1 MFGPPMTSLPATIE
15 TDRPISLQERT
26 QRIAAV
32 LNEASLIVGQE
43 LIAAK
48 AEHPG
53 GFVAWVETELPFGID
68 KAERLMAITR
78 SFATADD
85 EVLEALPSAYSALYE
100 LSRMPT
106 DRLRTHIANG
116 DVGPGTTTRE
126 ARSLATNGKVEGP
139 ILPPVPAEP
148 RLAADIVAKELM
160 RHPRAQLSGE
170 IEVALRRWL
179 G

>member
-1 MFGPPMTSLPATIE
+1 MTSLPAIIE

-53 GFVAWVETELPFGID
+53 TFVAWVETELPFGID

-78 SFATADD
+78 SFASADD

-106 DRLRTHIANG
+106 DRLRDHIANG

-126 ARSLATNGKVEGP
+126 ARSLANGNGKVEGP

-160 RHPRAQLSGE
+160 RHPRAQLSAE
-170 IEVALRRWL
+170 LEVALRRWL